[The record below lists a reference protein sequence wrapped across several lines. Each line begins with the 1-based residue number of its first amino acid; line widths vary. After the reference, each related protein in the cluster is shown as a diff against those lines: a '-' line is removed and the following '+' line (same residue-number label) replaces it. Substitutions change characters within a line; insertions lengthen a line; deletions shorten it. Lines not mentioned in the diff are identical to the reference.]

1 MISLAENGTK
11 EISAV
16 VQTNSNAAEKS
27 AAVSPKP
34 SSQAR
39 NLNSLS
45 SHFHVR

>member
-27 AAVSPKP
+27 AAVSKKLY
-34 SSQAR
+34 SQAR
-39 NLNSLS
+39 TMNSLI